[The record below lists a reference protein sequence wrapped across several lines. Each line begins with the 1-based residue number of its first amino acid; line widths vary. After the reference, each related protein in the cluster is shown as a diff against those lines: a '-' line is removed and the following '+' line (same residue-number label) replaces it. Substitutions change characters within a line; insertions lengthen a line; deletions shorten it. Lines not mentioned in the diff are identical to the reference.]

1 MEIRLSPGQHFGQ
14 AELESLHDWLQ
25 AEPELGGRVRV
36 VRHQPG
42 GGEMGALGD
51 ALVVAVG
58 AQGTLSV
65 LALSLKAWLSQPR
78 RSDVRIRVENGD
90 GRVVEIDAHN
100 VLTGKDSTETLVDRI
115 LGSKSSEG

>member
-1 MEIRLSPGQHFGQ
+1 
-14 AELESLHDWLQ
+14 
-25 AEPELGGRVRV
+25 
-36 VRHQPG
+36 
-42 GGEMGALGD
+42 MGALGD